1 MLLKRRFLLGTS
13 GVGACLL
20 ASAVGA
26 NDLDGARRLAIIQCS
41 QCHTFGKGEPHGQG
55 PNLFGLMGREAGAVP
70 GFRFSV
76 GYQAAMQGRTWNATL
91 LDRWLAD
98 TQAVAPGTAMVYWQD
113 DPAARGNLIRFLE
126 SLR

>member
-1 MLLKRRFLLGTS
+1 MLTSAHSADDLG
-13 GVGACLL
+13 APQQ
-20 ASAVGA
+20 
-26 NDLDGARRLAIIQCS
+26 LAISQCS

-55 PNLFGLMGREAGAVP
+55 PNLFGLMGREAAAVP

-76 GYQAAMQGRTWNATL
+76 GYQAAMKGKSWNASL

-98 TQAVAPGTAMVYWQD
+98 TEAVTPGTAMVYWQD
-113 DPAARGNLIRFLE
+113 DPAVRANLIRFLE